1 MKITLANFQHDM
13 HGAGGIL
20 AGLREAAA
28 KPGTIARFIVQVHPA
43 HAHLYPDPVAHVSKV
58 VEVGLAEID
67 GRPTWRYASGGDLL
81 GPESHGLVPSWYD
94 DQTIEHAAA
103 TLGYALARYCGPHDV
118 VFRDVGAEPAQER
131 AA

>member
-1 MKITLANFQHDM
+1 MKITLANFEHDM

-28 KPGTIARFIVQVHPA
+28 TPGTIARFIVQVHPA
-43 HAHLYPDPVAHVSKV
+43 HADKVLPEAHVSKV
-58 VEVGLAEID
+58 VEVGLSEID

-81 GPESHGLVPSWYD
+81 GSGSHGLIPSWYD

-103 TLGYALARYCGPHDV
+103 TLGYALARYCGEYDV
-118 VFRDVGAEPAQER
+118 VFRDVADQAQQV